1 MLVYQILI
9 LVLGVFLYRKN
20 KGLIPCFWFILQT
33 ICLPIPVFLTGAI
46 LDQDILNAYGQQ
58 NAVLNLLL
66 LALLIIEFRN
76 LKIYKVNLADL
87 FVTLLYLFFYAI
99 FWGCYHHTNFDF
111 FIAQKDFLTK
121 ILVILYLVLI
131 DKTTVKQIVVTFC
144 VVAFVEVLIAF
155 SNHYLG
161 FHLYAFHYISGLG
174 DIGYADVYTSGTFK
188 RFSNLSAYLVVS
200 QAILSSEFFVH
211 KRISTRMFVCVSI
224 LLGLLTIF
232 TGSRLGLIVF
242 VLVMMA
248 TAFFNYKKN
257 MRFIFLMISLCAI
270 LFVKVL
276 SLTDT
281 NISDETSG
289 FSRSLIGL
297 SEKFSKK
304 NKSTT
309 TDEMSSDLISRY
321 WDYNPFGRGKT
332 AYANVEVAYGNI
344 NYMVDSRP
352 AFFLVEYGWLY
363 ILLVLLYY
371 ITNIKILF
379 SKLDTPSKYSI
390 LVLFLALLFMSV
402 TDDGIYDSV
411 LFFMLICYEF
421 YCLKLYKHEVKRIKK
436 SY

>member
-1 MLVYQILI
+1 
-9 LVLGVFLYRKN
+9 
-20 KGLIPCFWFILQT
+20 
-33 ICLPIPVFLTGAI
+33 
-46 LDQDILNAYGQQ
+46 
-58 NAVLNLLL
+58 
-66 LALLIIEFRN
+66 
-76 LKIYKVNLADL
+76 
-87 FVTLLYLFFYAI
+87 
-99 FWGCYHHTNFDF
+99 
-111 FIAQKDFLTK
+111 
-121 ILVILYLVLI
+121 
-131 DKTTVKQIVVTFC
+131 
-144 VVAFVEVLIAF
+144 
-155 SNHYLG
+155 
-161 FHLYAFHYISGLG
+161 
-174 DIGYADVYTSGTFK
+174 
-188 RFSNLSAYLVVS
+188 
-200 QAILSSEFFVH
+200 
-211 KRISTRMFVCVSI
+211 
-224 LLGLLTIF
+224 
-232 TGSRLGLIVF
+232 
-242 VLVMMA
+242 MMA

-289 FSRSLIGL
+289 FSRNLIGL

-421 YCLKLYKHEVKRIKK
+421 YCLKLYKYEVKRIKK